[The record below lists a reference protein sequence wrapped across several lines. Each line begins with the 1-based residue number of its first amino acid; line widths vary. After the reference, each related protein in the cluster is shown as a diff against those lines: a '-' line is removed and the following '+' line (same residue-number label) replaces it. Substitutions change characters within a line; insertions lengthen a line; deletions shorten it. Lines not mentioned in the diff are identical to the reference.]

1 MGQHDFG
8 YHRETQCWTAM
19 VTPGNRAAIQE
30 NEAIYVWAEGGDGLR
45 SDYHP
50 VKVGWDFR
58 PRPNKTPIPPIQ

>member
-1 MGQHDFG
+1 
-8 YHRETQCWTAM
+8 M